1 MKKKKILILGIVC
14 ILLAACCMQGCSGK
28 EERREDKKADQAQER
43 EEGKEQREET
53 GQEESGIAAPSTAG
67 ALHVEGTKLC
77 GGDGNPV
84 QLKGVSTHGLAWF
97 PGYVNEECFGQLRKE
112 WKVNVIRLAMY
123 TAESGGYCTDGDR
136 EALKEL
142 IRKGVA
148 YAKKQDLYVIIDW
161 HILSDVNPNMHLGEA
176 KEFFAEMA
184 EEYEDADHVLYEICN
199 EPNGGTG
206 WGEIK
211 SYAEEVIGVIRSHDE
226 DGVILV
232 GTPNWSQFVDEA
244 AADPITGYGNL
255 MYTLH
260 FYAATHKEELRGRM
274 EAAVDAGLPVFVS
287 EYGICDASGSGAIDE
302 EQAGLWME
310 LLKERGV
317 SCVAWNLSNK
327 DETSAILLP
336 SCGKTSGFEESD
348 LSAAGNWLY
357 RMLTGEGEPEGSG
370 EKAGGQAQEPGGKNG
385 GGSETQET
393 EALTNGGME
402 IQALVKNSWESEGKT
417 VYQYELVLKNTS
429 GKDMDGWE
437 VEIPFH
443 SKITLTDGWNG
454 EYEARESSLCIRSK
468 DYNGSVPADGTVL
481 DVGFIV
487 EGGDGVAH

>member
-1 MKKKKILILGIVC
+1 
-14 ILLAACCMQGCSGK
+14 
-28 EERREDKKADQAQER
+28 
-43 EEGKEQREET
+43 
-53 GQEESGIAAPSTAG
+53 
-67 ALHVEGTKLC
+67 
-77 GGDGNPV
+77 
-84 QLKGVSTHGLAWF
+84 
-97 PGYVNEECFGQLRKE
+97 
-112 WKVNVIRLAMY
+112 
-123 TAESGGYCTDGDR
+123 
-136 EALKEL
+136 
-142 IRKGVA
+142 
-148 YAKKQDLYVIIDW
+148 
-161 HILSDVNPNMHLGEA
+161 
-176 KEFFAEMA
+176 MA
-184 EEYEDADHVLYEICN
+184 EEYADADHVLYEICN

-429 GKDMDGWE
+429 GKDMDGW
-437 VEIPFH
+437 
-443 SKITLTDGWNG
+443 
-454 EYEARESSLCIRSK
+454 R
-468 DYNGSVPADGTVL
+468 
-481 DVGFIV
+481 
-487 EGGDGVAH
+487 